1 MDTKIVRLN
10 NKKETNDEGLQEEY
24 HLRQIINKKPD
35 CPEAFYNLG
44 LLYKNTSRFGEA
56 ESCFCQAIE
65 RKPDYPEVLYQLG
78 LLFEDTN
85 RLDEAAAFFYQTL
98 KLKPSWVDSYL
109 RLGLVLKKC
118 NRLNGAEACLLQAIE
133 LKPDF
138 PEAYNSLALVL
149 CDMNY
154 LDRAQACLYR
164 AIKLS
169 PDYSEAY
176 NNLGVVQTRRK
187 LTNKAANSFRHAAQL
202 DKDNPYIFNN
212 LGVALYDLNRQDEAQ
227 TCFYQAIE
235 LKPDYSEAYYNLG
248 RVLNKMDDL
257 EGAVKYFLRAIVLK
271 PDYLL
276 PYNSLAVVLI
286 ITNRLEE
293 AEKCLRQAI
302 KLKPDYADTHRK
314 LGRALKMMHRVDEA
328 EVAYLRAIEV
338 STPEQVEDCQFGLG
352 ILYLL
357 RGQYIKGWEKYD
369 LRRKLYKYLE
379 PDICYWQGENLTG
392 RKILLFNE
400 QGLGDT
406 IQFARYA
413 QQVAALA
420 SETVVR
426 VQEPLKKLLTDSL
439 HFCKIYSGANLPSE
453 HYDFACSLHSLPFV
467 FQTSEETIP
476 KEIPYLRANPKV
488 VKKWCSV
495 LNQVDGGQLYRVG
508 IVWAGNPKHHNDHN
522 RSIPFELFREL
533 LVTDQVSWVS
543 LQVGDRAKDLLKTDY
558 KVIEF
563 SQQLTDFYETAGV
576 VQNLDLVITVDSAV
590 AHLAGAMGKKTWI
603 LLPFAPDWRWQLDR
617 EDTSWYETACLFRQ
631 TRVGDWQEVLLRVKA
646 ALEKT
651 VKHKKIE
658 TFNRESG
665 KP

>member
-10 NKKETNDEGLQEEY
+10 NRNEAANDEGLQEEY
-24 HLRQIINKKPD
+24 HLRQENAD

-44 LLYKNTSRFGEA
+44 LLYRNAGRFGEA
-56 ESCFCQAIE
+56 ESCFCRAIE
-65 RKPDYPEVLYQLG
+65 LKPDYPEALYQLG

-85 RLDEAAAFFYQTL
+85 RLDEAAAFFYQAI
-98 KLKPSWVDSYL
+98 KMKPSWADSYL
-109 RLGLVLKKC
+109 SLGLVLKKK
-118 NRLNGAEACLLQAIE
+118 NRLKGAEACLLQAIE

-138 PEAYNSLALVL
+138 PEAYNSLALIL
-149 CDMNY
+149 CDMSY
-154 LDRAQACLYR
+154 LDRAQACLCR
-164 AIKLS
+164 AIELR

-187 LTNKAANSFRHAAQL
+187 LTNKAANSFRRAAEL

-227 TCFYQAIE
+227 TYFCQAIE

-248 RVLNKMDDL
+248 RVLKKMNDL
-257 EGAVKYFLRAIVLK
+257 DGAVKYFRQAIDLK

-302 KLKPDYADTHRK
+302 KLKPDYADAHRK

-328 EVAYLRAIEV
+328 EAAYLRAIEV

-357 RGQYIKGWEKYD
+357 RGQYTKGWERYD
-369 LRRKLYKYLE
+369 LRRKLYKYSE

-406 IQFARYA
+406 IQFVRYV
-413 QQVAALA
+413 QQVAMLA

-426 VQEPLKKLLTDSL
+426 VQEPLKRLLTDSL
-439 HFCKIYSGANLPSE
+439 HFSKVYSGANMPSE
-453 HYDFACSLHSLPFV
+453 HYDFACSLHSLPFA
-467 FQTSEETIP
+467 FQTSEKTIP
-476 KEIPYLRANPKV
+476 KKIPYLWASPKI
-488 VKKWCSV
+488 VKKWRSV
-495 LNQVDGGQLYRVG
+495 LNQADGGQLYRVG

-522 RSIPFELFREL
+522 RSIPFELFSEL

-558 KVIEF
+558 KVIDF
-563 SQQLTDFYETAGV
+563 SQNLTDFYETAGV
-576 VQNLDLVITVDSAV
+576 VENLDLVITVDSAA
-590 AHLAGAMGKKTWI
+590 AHLSGAMGKKTWI

-617 EDTSWYETACLFRQ
+617 EDSPWYGTARLFRQ
-631 TRVGDWQEVLLRVKA
+631 RRINDWQEVLLRVKD
-646 ALEKT
+646 ALGKI
-651 VKHKKIE
+651 VKYK
-658 TFNRESG
+658 NRES
-665 KP
+665 